1 MCGMKTIA
9 FILIFAMIMFAAA
22 VGAAGFF
29 YWKYLRGA
37 WPAFQQPPQDITKL
51 IQPDQPNERPSQNET
66 GLPLKLLPGFSVS
79 IFARNLKAPRVLARD
94 PAGNILTSI
103 TSEGKVVALSDKN
116 NDGIADETVTV
127 ADGLNR
133 PHGLAFRCV
142 ENFCK
147 LYIAESDKVASYDY
161 DEKNLKISNKKKIA
175 DLPDGGRHFTR
186 TIAFTPLEAA
196 RARNDSLPLT
206 GFMPSPD
213 EDKLLISVGSS
224 CDVCDEEDWRRTKIL
239 SVDYNSGDLK
249 TFAYGLRNSVFMAIH
264 PVTGKIWATEMGR
277 DFLGD
282 NLPPDEINIIEE
294 GKNYG
299 WPICYGKNIHD
310 TSFDKKTYIRNPCM
324 EPFETESYIDIP
336 AHSSPLGL
344 AFIPEEG
351 WPQDWWYNLL
361 VAYHGSWNRTEPT
374 GYKIVRYKLDA
385 EGRYLG
391 EEDFASGWLTKDGNP
406 RTEGTEQSSYDG
418 ALGRP
423 ADILAEPGGVI
434 YVSDDKAGVIYKIIL
449 QK

>member
-1 MCGMKTIA
+1 MSGMKTIA

-51 IQPDQPNERPSQNET
+51 IQPVQPNGQSSQNET
-66 GLPLKLLPGFSVS
+66 GLPLKLPAGFSVS

-103 TSEGKVVALSDKN
+103 TSEGKVVALPDKN
-116 NDGIADETVTV
+116 NDGIADETVTI

-142 ENFCK
+142 ENPCK
-147 LYIAESDKVASYDY
+147 LYIAESDEVASYDY

-186 TIAFTPLEAA
+186 TIAF
-196 RARNDSLPLT
+196 
-206 GFMPSPD
+206 MPSPD
-213 EDKLLISVGSS
+213 ENKLLISVGSS
-224 CDVCDEEDWRRTKIL
+224 CDVCDEKDQRRAKIL
-239 SVDYNSGDLK
+239 SVNYDGTDLK
-249 TFAYGLRNSVFMAIH
+249 TFASGLRNSVFMAIH
-264 PVTGKIWATEMGR
+264 PVTGKVWATEMGR

-282 NLPPDEINIIEE
+282 NLPPDEINIIEQDE
-294 GKNYG
+294 WYG
-299 WPICYGKNIHD
+299 WPWFYGKNIED
-310 TSFDKKTYIRNPCM
+310 YNFSPYSRPQFAK
-324 EPFETESYIDIP
+324 EPKPSYINIP
-336 AHSSPLGL
+336 AHSAPLGL

-361 VAYHGSWNRTEPT
+361 VAYHGSWNKTEPT

-391 EEDFASGWLTKDGNP
+391 EEDFASGWLAKDGNP
-406 RTEGTEQSSYDG
+406 RTQGAEQSSYDG

-423 ADILAEPGGVI
+423 ADILTEPGGVI
-434 YVSDDKAGVIYKIIL
+434 YVSDDKAGVVYKITRG
-449 QK
+449 K

>member
-1 MCGMKTIA
+1 MKTVA
-9 FILIFAMIMFAAA
+9 FILIFAMIMFVSA

-37 WPAFQQPPQDITKL
+37 WPAFQQPPRDIANL
-51 IQPDQPNERPSQNET
+51 IQPGQPNGRPSQNDT
-66 GLPLKLLPGFSVS
+66 GLPLKLPQGFSVS

-103 TSEGKVVALSDKN
+103 TSEGKVVALPDKN

-142 ENFCK
+142 ESPCK
-147 LYIAESDKVASYDY
+147 LYIAESDEVASYDY

-186 TIAFTPLEAA
+186 TIM
-196 RARNDSLPLT
+196 
-206 GFMPSPD
+206 FMPYPD
-213 EDKLLISVGSS
+213 ENKLLISVGSS
-224 CDVCDEEDWRRTKIL
+224 CDVCDEKDQRRAKIL
-239 SVDYNSGDLK
+239 SVNYDGADLK
-249 TFAYGLRNSVFMAIH
+249 TFASGLRNSVFMAIH
-264 PVTGKIWATEMGR
+264 PVAGKVWATEMGR

-294 GKNYG
+294 GKYYG
-299 WPICYGKNIHD
+299 WPYFYGKG
-310 TSFDKKTYIRNPCM
+310 IRDAAF
-324 EPFETESYIDIP
+324 EPDVMFEQDPDRVGSYIDIP
-336 AHSSPLGL
+336 AHSAPLGL

-361 VAYHGSWNRTEPT
+361 VAYHGSWNKTDPT

-391 EEDFASGWLTKDGNP
+391 EEDFASGWLAK
-406 RTEGTEQSSYDG
+406 DG

-423 ADILAEPGGVI
+423 ADIMTEPGGII
-434 YVSDDKAGVIYKIIL
+434 YVSDDKAGVIYKITRA
-449 QK
+449 K